1 MTFSNANLY
10 LETSAVNYLA
20 DRFVYTDAI
29 ATKAL
34 QLTKGNIWY
43 LSPVT
48 LWEIMLTSDKER
60 RERIIF
66 YCQNLFHDR
75 LLNSPS
81 EFIVNYINAG
91 CPLVEKRYDFHSKL
105 SLSETWKDLVDDTR
119 RTFDYDY
126 KEFKKRMQGFQKLSK
141 QIDKII
147 NRIVLDTKVSDEEL
161 VIQNYI
167 NHYFSQIEKKIEI
180 HDDNYKK
187 VIKISILFMFY
198 ILSLALDMDNSAIE
212 NYWSKIGINE
222 PFKRMDYLMQKYKG
236 IVLRGPIYE
245 MAIMAFHQLLIE
257 GKTNRG
263 LFMDCLHSIYITYLD
278 IFLTNDEHFK
288 TLKEREIHPNFS
300 KLFHMSEIEFT
311 KELKKIH
318 FPKP

>member
-1 MTFSNANLY
+1 MSNANFY

-20 DRFVYTDAI
+20 DRFIYADAI

-66 YCQNLFHDR
+66 YCQHLFHEK

-81 EFIVNYINAG
+81 EFIINYLNAG

-105 SLSETWKDLVDDTR
+105 SLSETWKDLVTDTQ
-119 RTFDYDY
+119 RTFIYDY
-126 KEFKKRMQGFQKLSK
+126 EEFKQRMQLFQKLSK

-161 VIQNYI
+161 VIQNYV
-167 NHYFSQIEKKIEI
+167 NHCFSQIEKKLKYMMTWI
-180 HDDNYKK
+180 K
-187 VIKISILFMFY
+187 V
-198 ILSLALDMDNSAIE
+198 
-212 NYWSKIGINE
+212 
-222 PFKRMDYLMQKYKG
+222 
-236 IVLRGPIYE
+236 
-245 MAIMAFHQLLIE
+245 
-257 GKTNRG
+257 
-263 LFMDCLHSIYITYLD
+263 
-278 IFLTNDEHFK
+278 
-288 TLKEREIHPNFS
+288 
-300 KLFHMSEIEFT
+300 
-311 KELKKIH
+311 
-318 FPKP
+318 